1 MACLRPQL
9 PERVTPT
16 LVALRLALYRERIV
30 TMRLH
35 HLLISLGLLVGCGG
49 DDPVSVSDVVDL
61 KLTLSSGDVTTG
73 GLRDEKNVNTESGN
87 PYGVFVQTARDEIG
101 GDPSR
106 ITVEATGV
114 TVDAT
119 SRNVTTLGA
128 VFTGATKLEFIMN
141 GSSTPHTVA
150 TRDVLAA
157 DAAGP
162 VPFEVSFDSDK
173 IPDADFGDLA
183 SGSFKVA
190 LSGPPASTFAAAN
203 ADADITLSLTFKA
216 YE

>member
-1 MACLRPQL
+1 
-9 PERVTPT
+9 
-16 LVALRLALYRERIV
+16 
-30 TMRLH
+30 MRLH
-35 HLLISLGLLVGCGG
+35 HAFVCLGLFAGGCS

-61 KLTLSSGDVTTG
+61 KLTLSSGDVAG
-73 GLRDEKNVNTESGN
+73 GTLLDEKNVNTESGN
-87 PYGVFVQTARDEIG
+87 PYGVFVQMAREEIG

-128 VFTGATKLEFIMN
+128 VFAGATKLEFIMN
-141 GSSTPHTVA
+141 GSATAHTVA
-150 TRDVLAA
+150 TRDVVAA
-157 DAAGP
+157 DGAGP

-173 IPDADFGDLA
+173 IPDADYADLA

-190 LSGPPASTFAAAN
+190 LAGPPASTFAAAN